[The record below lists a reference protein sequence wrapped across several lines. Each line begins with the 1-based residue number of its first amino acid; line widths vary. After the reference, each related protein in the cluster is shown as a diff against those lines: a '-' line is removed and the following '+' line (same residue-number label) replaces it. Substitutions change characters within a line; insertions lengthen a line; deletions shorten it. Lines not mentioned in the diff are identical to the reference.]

1 MSFNYHQLSR
11 ITKLSLI
18 YFIISSAFYSQ
29 KSESGV
35 VFGQADAPKL
45 FLAQDQSFSKQIKHF
60 LNHLIKASS
69 AECARI
75 FGKYQATI
83 AREIDIE
90 KLYFVSY
97 KEVEDLLNQAVK
109 ESIDSLTL
117 FTLPLLQDQKGFAI
131 VFNEELL
138 QRINENFNFH
148 GLFNISIPS
157 VEDGSA
163 VRMKFLVIGQGK
175 FIAGYDRN
183 AKIKHPDYNFATG
196 MYDYREL
203 FIMAA
208 KKDSKGNRGLFN
220 IKALSKP
227 NGKRKWMQGPLNV
240 DIHSLIIISD
250 RGGHGQILIQYDLFG
265 IKHKIIDP
273 IPIEKLY
280 NESNRKDTGENK
292 ARKHLIANCSRI
304 QTCGQ
309 YFALHRQ
316 PFLPV

>member
-1 MSFNYHQLSR
+1 LSFNYRQLSQ

-18 YFIISSAFYSQ
+18 FFIINSVCYSQ
-29 KSESGV
+29 TCENALFFAQTDV
-35 VFGQADAPKL
+35 PKL
-45 FLAQDQSFSKQIKHF
+45 PLTEDQSFSKQIKHF

-69 AECARI
+69 DECVRI
-75 FGKYQATI
+75 FGKYQAII
-83 AREIDIE
+83 ARELDME

-138 QRINENFNFH
+138 QQINKNFNFH

-227 NGKRKWMQGPLNV
+227 DGKRQWMQGPLNV

-250 RGGHGQILIQYDLFG
+250 RGGRGQILIQYDLFG

-280 NESNRKDTGENK
+280 NESKKKDIGEDK
-292 ARKHLIANCSRI
+292 AWKHLIANCI
-304 QTCGQ
+304 
-309 YFALHRQ
+309 
-316 PFLPV
+316 